1 MTSRR
6 SAKTP
11 VAKHKSHS
19 VAKPEDPRAAKTRA
33 RISAAF
39 VDLVGRRAYFRI
51 RVSDITREA
60 RVGRATFYAHF
71 ESKDAL
77 LKEQFVAVVLPRVVE
92 LPGDPCLVDCTALFA
107 HILASRDIYSSLA
120 AGPGRVV
127 TDGIVQDALE
137 SRIAALIATRA
148 ACGSGMTPQGAFV
161 PRFVAGT
168 ILALIAWSLEQRPA
182 PTPAELQAAYA
193 LLIGSALRAG

>member
-11 VAKHKSHS
+11 VAKHKSLI
-19 VAKPEDPRAAKTRA
+19 VAKPEDPRVAKTRA
-33 RISAAF
+33 RINAAF
-39 VDLVGRRAYFRI
+39 VELVGRRAYFRI
-51 RVSDITREA
+51 RVSDITRKA

-77 LKEQFVAVVLPRVVE
+77 LKEQFVAVVLPRVIE
-92 LPGDPCLVDCTALFA
+92 LPREPCLVDCTALFA

-127 TDGIVQDALE
+127 TEGIVQDALE
-137 SRIAALIATRA
+137 SRITALVGARTAR
-148 ACGSGMTPQGAFV
+148 GVGMTPTAAFV

-168 ILALIAWSLEQRPA
+168 ILALIAWALEQQPA

-193 LLIGSALRAG
+193 LLVGRALEAG

>member
-1 MTSRR
+1 MTSRK
-6 SAKTP
+6 SAKAP
-11 VAKHKSHS
+11 VAKHKSHI
-19 VAKPEDPRAAKTRA
+19 VAKPEDPRVAKTRA
-33 RISAAF
+33 RINAAF
-39 VDLVGRRAYFRI
+39 VELVGRRAYFRI
-51 RVSDITREA
+51 RVSDITRKA

-77 LKEQFVAVVLPRVVE
+77 LKEQFIAVVLPRVIE
-92 LPGDPCLVDCTALFA
+92 LPDAPCLVDCTALFD

-137 SRIAALIATRA
+137 ARIAALISARA
-148 ACGSGMTPQGAFV
+148 ARGIGMTPTAAFV

-193 LLIGSALRAG
+193 LLIGRALRSG

>member
-6 SAKTP
+6 STKTSL
-11 VAKHKSHS
+11 AKHKSHI
-19 VAKPEDPRAAKTRA
+19 VAKSGDPRVAKTRA
-33 RISAAF
+33 RINAAF
-39 VDLVGRRAYFRI
+39 VELVGRRAYFRI
-51 RVSDITREA
+51 RVSDITRKA

-77 LKEQFVAVVLPRVVE
+77 LKEQFVAVVLPRVIE
-92 LPGDPCLVDCTALFA
+92 LPDEPCLVDCTALFA

-137 SRIAALIATRA
+137 SRIAALVATRA
-148 ACGSGMTPQGAFV
+148 ARGIGMTPTAAFV

-168 ILALIAWSLEQRPA
+168 ILALIAWSIEQRPA
-182 PTPAELQAAYA
+182 PTPADLQAAYA
-193 LLIGSALRAG
+193 SLVGRALRAG